1 MIKVP
6 SLILGAVLALGFG
19 TAFAQGGDCCASKAG
34 ATATDPHAGHNAPA
48 PKPDGSTAPAGGHE
62 MSCCANKSGGM
73 MDHGNMGPHGGMGGM
88 GSVMPDA
95 MQLLHNHGALER
107 KVEDIPNGVKTTTT
121 TKDPAVLELLR
132 RHPREMYKFY
142 ESGGVVRPH
151 DPMFS
156 ELAKVADTVTMEF
169 KDVENGIEV
178 VATSDD
184 AEVVKLIRAHAR
196 KVSDFVARGH
206 AALHEGA
213 PLPEDYH
220 PAK

>member
-1 MIKVP
+1 M
-6 SLILGAVLALGFG
+6 
-19 TAFAQGGDCCASKAG
+19 
-34 ATATDPHAGHNAPA
+34 
-48 PKPDGSTAPAGGHE
+48 GGHG
-62 MSCCANKSGGM
+62 S
-73 MDHGNMGPHGGMGGM
+73 MGA
-88 GSVMPDA
+88 VMPDA

-121 TKDPAVLELLR
+121 TKDPAVLDLLR
-132 RHPREMYKFY
+132 RHPRDMYKFY
-142 ESGGVVRPH
+142 EFGGVVRPH

-156 ELAKVADTVTMEF
+156 ELAKVADKVNMEF

-178 VATSDD
+178 TATSDD